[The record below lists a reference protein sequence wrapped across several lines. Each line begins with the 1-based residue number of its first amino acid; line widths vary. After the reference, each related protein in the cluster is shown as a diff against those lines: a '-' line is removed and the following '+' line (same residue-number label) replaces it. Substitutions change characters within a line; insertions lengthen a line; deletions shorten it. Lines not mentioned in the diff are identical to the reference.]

1 MSRRSTKEYILR
13 KRDDY
18 LGETQRGKHRML
30 DEICKTV
37 GLTRKYVIK
46 LLSGAQGARQDLH
59 RRVARRSQGGM
70 DRGRVSLPALL
81 QGTDRNVAGRI
92 RNACCGNRR
101 WCKESAAED
110 ERQDDVA
117 RTVRRGEGETWMVE
131 GQQAVRQEQDE

>member
-46 LLSGAQGARQDLH
+46 LLSIRVAFASEEEQRQCACRGKERVIRQAVVRGNQARLPGAGERPRRTLRDVVGLPQFLLSVQDACLQDEAH
-59 RRVARRSQGGM
+59 RRQREQERLRQ
-70 DRGRVSLPALL
+70 
-81 QGTDRNVAGRI
+81 
-92 RNACCGNRR
+92 
-101 WCKESAAED
+101 AED
-110 ERQDDVA
+110 
-117 RTVRRGEGETWMVE
+117 TVPEI
-131 GQQAVRQEQDE
+131 A